1 MKRPVIERL
10 EQMDVSTAFLNAP
23 LKEQLFVKAAPGYE
37 LPEGKVYS
45 LKKSLYGLKQAPMEW
60 NNLIND
66 VLIKNG
72 FERVTAELGI
82 YIKENVY
89 LGLYVDDIL
98 IASDSIVEMNNV
110 KEMLHK
116 NFKMRDLHSPERFL
130 GLNIQ
135 QKDDSITITL
145 HDYIQKML
153 KDCDML
159 DANSVNSPADKKDD
173 LEKIDLSPVYAKL
186 THLKNVIWKQQKEY
200 LDILRGQANLE

>member
-1 MKRPVIERL
+1 M
-10 EQMDVSTAFLNAP
+10 
-23 LKEQLFVKAAPGYE
+23 
-37 LPEGKVYS
+37 
-45 LKKSLYGLKQAPMEW
+45 
-60 NNLIND
+60 
-66 VLIKNG
+66 
-72 FERVTAELGI
+72 
-82 YIKENVY
+82 
-89 LGLYVDDIL
+89 GLYVDEIL

>member
-1 MKRPVIERL
+1 M
-10 EQMDVSTAFLNAP
+10 
-23 LKEQLFVKAAPGYE
+23 
-37 LPEGKVYS
+37 
-45 LKKSLYGLKQAPMEW
+45 
-60 NNLIND
+60 
-66 VLIKNG
+66 
-72 FERVTAELGI
+72 
-82 YIKENVY
+82 
-89 LGLYVDDIL
+89 GLYVDEIL

-130 GLNIQ
+130 GLNIKQ
-135 QKDDSITITL
+135 TDESIIITL

-186 THLKNVIWKQQKEY
+186 THLKNI
-200 LDILRGQANLE
+200 I